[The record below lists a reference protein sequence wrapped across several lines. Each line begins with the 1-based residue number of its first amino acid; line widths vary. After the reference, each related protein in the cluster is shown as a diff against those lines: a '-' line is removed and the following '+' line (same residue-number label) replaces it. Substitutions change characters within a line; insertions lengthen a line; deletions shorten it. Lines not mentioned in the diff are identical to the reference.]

1 MTTDKIKSGEKF
13 SVQKNGAYVTDA
25 FTETPG
31 VYGKT
36 TIRVNDEVV
45 FDKNNLI
52 VGGEGTATPT
62 GLKAYLAQSLN
73 ATVDRGLTE
82 LFTVSNVGGV
92 NYNIYDQATINV
104 DFINHDGILI
114 AAGEASSSFAQ
125 GIYAMIMSTPAAANT
140 YGRKWRGTFTATGAR
155 SIRTAA
161 LGNGLK
167 GDTSLTVIKEN
178 EEWDGT
184 NGYFATTFAKQ
195 TFQNISLA
203 SGDVLTIDW
212 EIYIV

>member
-1 MTTDKIKSGEKF
+1 MTTEKIQSGEKF
-13 SVQKNGAYVTDA
+13 SVQKNGAHVADA

-45 FDKNNLI
+45 FDKSNLI
-52 VGGEGTATPT
+52 VGGSGTTTPT

-73 ATVDRGLTE
+73 ANIDRGLND
-82 LFTVSNVGGV
+82 LFTVSDISSA
-92 NYNIYDQATINV
+92 NYNIYNQATVNAS
-104 DFINHDGILI
+104 FAAKDGILI
-114 AAGEASSSFAQ
+114 AAGESSSSFAQ
-125 GIYAMIMSTPAAANT
+125 GIYAMITTSQTAANT

-161 LGNGLK
+161 LGNAVK
-167 GDTSLTVIKEN
+167 GNTTGDVLASES
-178 EEWDGT
+178 WDGDD
-184 NGYFATTFAKQ
+184 GYFATTFAKQ
-195 TFQNISLA
+195 TFQTITLS

>member
-13 SVQKNGAYVTDA
+13 SVQKNGAHVADA

-45 FDKNNLI
+45 FDKSNLI
-52 VGGEGTATPT
+52 VGGEGTTTPT

-73 ATVDRGLTE
+73 ATVDNAIKAT
-82 LFTVSNVGGV
+82 FAVTDVSSE
-92 NYNIYDQATINV
+92 NYNIYNQGTVNAA
-104 DFINHDGILI
+104 FAAKDGILI
-114 AAGEASSSFAQ
+114 SAGESSSSFFQ
-125 GIYAMIMSTPAAANT
+125 GIYAMKTDLVTAANT

-161 LGNGLK
+161 LGNGVK
-167 GDTSLTVIKEN
+167 GNTSLNPIKAN
-178 EEWDGT
+178 EEWDGP
-184 NGYFATTFAKQ
+184 NGYFVTTFAKQ